1 MSNIKKNKWLLWGS
15 VSIVCIGMLFVM
27 CSCDKKENKKIK
39 LVKEYTRDVFAMD
52 TYMTLKVYSDDGKKA
67 ENALDESVSE
77 IEKLDDLFSVGNEQS
92 EVSILNESGSEFVSE
107 DFINVIK
114 RAKEISEDTD
124 GAFDIT
130 IFPLMEEWGFVNKNF
145 KVLGDNEIK
154 ELLEHVNYK
163 KVDIDESEDFVSI
176 DENSKIDLGGIVKGY
191 ASDMVMDIIK
201 KNNIDNAVVSLG
213 GNVACIGKNK
223 DDKLWKVAIKDPDN
237 EDDYLG
243 SVEVSNKSVIT
254 SGGYERFFEKDGKKY
269 HHILDP
275 KTGKPSDSG
284 VSSVTIISED
294 GLLADALST
303 SLFVMG
309 KEKAEKYW
317 RKHSDE
323 FDYIL
328 KTDSGE
334 VILSEGVKDIFTS
347 DNKYTVVLMEERN

>member
-1 MSNIKKNKWLLWGS
+1 MSKIKKNKWLRWGS
-15 VSIVCIGMLFVM
+15 VSIMYIGMLFVM
-27 CSCDKKENKKIK
+27 CSCDKKENKKNK

-67 ENALDESVSE
+67 ESTLDESVRE
-77 IEKLDDLFSVGNEQS
+77 IEKLDDMFSVGNDQS
-92 EVSILNESGSEFVSE
+92 EVSILNESGSEFVSK
-107 DFINVIK
+107 DFLKVIK
-114 RAKEISEDTD
+114 RAEEISKDTD

-130 IFPLMEEWGFVNKNF
+130 IFPLMEEWGFVNKNY
-145 KVLGDNEIK
+145 KVLSDSEIK
-154 ELLEHVNYK
+154 KILEYVDYR
-163 KVDIDESEDFVSI
+163 KVDIDENEDFVSI

-201 KNNIDNAVVSLG
+201 KNNIENAVISLG

-223 DDKLWKVAIKDPDN
+223 DKKLWKIAIKDPDN
-237 EDDYLG
+237 VDEYLG

-284 VSSVTIISED
+284 VSSVTIISND

-309 KEKAEKYW
+309 KEKAEIYW
-317 RKHSDE
+317 RIHSEE

-334 VILSEGVKDIFTS
+334 VILSEGVENNFSS
-347 DNKYTVVLMEERN
+347 DYEYVVVKK